1 MIDFVHMKDGKL
13 RVDCGKEINVD
24 LKDSDTLN
32 STEKLIQ
39 NKIKQS
45 KIIQKNL
52 TEYKSTRVKEC
63 EKQ

>member
-1 MIDFVHMKDGKL
+1 MKDGKL

-52 TEYKSTRVKEC
+52 TI
-63 EKQ
+63 